1 MPKFKFDLADPK
13 PVLDQAGL
21 IFRDCSVAGR
31 AAEELAADLGR
42 VRPDL
47 CGRASVGM
55 SDENRSEITYRV
67 AIGPPRA
74 VVNRPINL
82 RTQRI
87 LN

>member
-1 MPKFKFDLADPK
+1 MPKFKFDIAGPK
-13 PVLDQAGL
+13 PISDQAGL

-42 VRPDL
+42 VRPNL
-47 CGRASVGM
+47 CGRASVVM
-55 SDENRSEITYRV
+55 SDENRSEITYCV

-74 VVNRPINL
+74 MVNRPINL